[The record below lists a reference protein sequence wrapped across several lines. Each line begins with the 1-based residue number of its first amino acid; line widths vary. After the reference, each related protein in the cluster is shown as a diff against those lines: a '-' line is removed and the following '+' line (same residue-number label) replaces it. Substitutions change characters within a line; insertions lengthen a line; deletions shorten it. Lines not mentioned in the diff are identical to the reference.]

1 MWEILPKYILPII
14 FFSFGVLC
22 NDFQDTLG
30 HLKSRAVPEV
40 QALAAEGVIKR
51 LLQNDSSLFHVIIDP
66 DIGPEGREAFQVT
79 KVSGNDTVTIIGSSG
94 VAACWGFHHYLKHY
108 CNCHVSWDSDQLT
121 LPNPLPNV
129 DISVTSVD
137 RFRYY
142 QNVCT
147 TSYSFVWWDWT
158 RWQREIDWMAL
169 NGFNFALAFNG
180 QEAIWQRVYQKLN
193 LSQLQIDE
201 HFTGPAFLSWGRMGN
216 IRGWGGPLPS
226 SWHEDSLILQRR
238 ILNSMRALGI
248 VPILPGFAGHVPRA
262 FREVFPEANM
272 TSMVK
277 WNHFKDDYCCPYLLE
292 PTDPLFR
299 QVGNLFMNEMIA
311 EFGTDHAY
319 NCDTFNE
326 MNPRTDNVTYIA
338 DVGSAIFQAMTDV
351 DPEAVWVIQN
361 WAFVHDIFFWTSE
374 RAQAFLTSVPIGRM
388 IVLDLQSELVP
399 QYFRLPSYYGQP
411 FIWCML
417 HNFGGTLG
425 MYGAAEL
432 VNSGLFTAR
441 TLVHSMVGI
450 GLTPEGINQNYIMY
464 DLMNDMPW
472 RTMPVNLTE
481 WFSSYALRRYGVY
494 SPNVDRAWNILK
506 SGVYNFQGLRKV
518 RGKYVICR
526 RPSLRLRPWD
536 SVYNYVSGGAIS
548 DKHVIASRPALSLK
562 ERFWYNTTDLQVV
575 WDEFLQAAP
584 LLEGSANYQH
594 DLVDVTRQ
602 CLQVLASG
610 YYKLIT
616 QAYKERKVDKYQDY
630 ASKYL
635 SLLEDLE
642 LLLASNKD
650 FLLGTWLNS
659 AKAKGTT
666 PLEKELYEY
675 NARNQITLWGPRGEI
690 RDYAVK
696 QWSGV
701 VSHYFL
707 PRWQLFLDRLNTS
720 LIKGTAFNETQ
731 FNEDV
736 FKNVEE
742 PFTLDLSVFPDTPQG
757 DSVAISLTLHKRWR
771 QQKAGWLAA
780 KRSERI
786 PRTHSPQK
794 Q

>member
-432 VNSGLFTAR
+432 VNS
-441 TLVHSMVGI
+441 
-450 GLTPEGINQNYIMY
+450 
-464 DLMNDMPW
+464 
-472 RTMPVNLTE
+472 
-481 WFSSYALRRYGVY
+481 
-494 SPNVDRAWNILK
+494 
-506 SGVYNFQGLRKV
+506 
-518 RGKYVICR
+518 
-526 RPSLRLRPWD
+526 
-536 SVYNYVSGGAIS
+536 
-548 DKHVIASRPALSLK
+548 
-562 ERFWYNTTDLQVV
+562 FWYNTTDLQVV

-786 PRTHSPQK
+786 PRTHSPQVVVV
-794 Q
+794 